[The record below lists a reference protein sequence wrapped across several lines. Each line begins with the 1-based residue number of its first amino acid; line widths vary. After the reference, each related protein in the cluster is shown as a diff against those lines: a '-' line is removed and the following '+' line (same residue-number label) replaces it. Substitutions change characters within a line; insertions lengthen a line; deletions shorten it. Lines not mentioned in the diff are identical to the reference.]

1 VIPEDQPCVFNALR
15 MAGCLHMQMRESAL
29 MEHAPMFEETKA
41 ARIHSFD
48 EPEVKSAGYEEVA
61 LTIEA
66 SSANTTRADQVSV
79 PPQGLAGGSSSEF
92 ELVRKNLLERIFSI
106 FTDVRVG
113 EGLGALLLTASLTAL
128 LGGYY
133 LLKTVRE
140 SLILAQGGAEVKAYS
155 SAAQALLLFGV
166 VPVYGW
172 IATRINRNQLLRWTS
187 VFFASN
193 LLLFAYLGHKGI
205 REAVP
210 YFIWVGIFN
219 VFTVAQLWAF
229 ATDLYTE
236 AQGKRLF
243 PMLGVGASL
252 GAVGGAW
259 IAGKLIKPIGP
270 YNMMLIAAAA
280 LCLCTGLARWA
291 GYVIS
296 KRQGER
302 EKKKD
307 VEALGPRGGF
317 QLLISDPYLRL
328 IALLTIL
335 LNIVSLSGDF
345 IFGKLVVN
353 HANEVVGSSKQLLAA
368 RAAYIGTYYA
378 NYYAW
383 TNLVSF
389 VIQAFLVWRIFKY
402 IGVRGAQFILPGLS
416 LATFS
421 SILVHPVLNVVR
433 DLKIAENGTNYS
445 LQNTVR
451 NALLL
456 PTSREAKYKAKAAI
470 ETFCVRLGDVTQAG
484 IIFVGTRMLHFTVS
498 GFAAITI
505 VFTGLWTLVAV
516 ALYREHKKR
525 SPQES

>member
-1 VIPEDQPCVFNALR
+1 MFGMRFAYLHT
-15 MAGCLHMQMRESAL
+15 MATASE
-29 MEHAPMFEETKA
+29 
-41 ARIHSFD
+41 
-48 EPEVKSAGYEEVA
+48 YEQHTP
-61 LTIEA
+61 TIVA
-66 SSANTTRADQVSV
+66 SSRANTAYSGLRFESV
-79 PPQGLAGGSSSEF
+79 RRST
-92 ELVRKNLLERIFSI
+92 LERVLSI
-106 FTDVRVG
+106 FTDVRSG
-113 EGLGALLLTASLTAL
+113 EGLGALLLTADLTVL

-155 SAAQALLLFGV
+155 SAAQAILLFGV
-166 VPVYGW
+166 VPIYGW
-172 IATRINRNQLLRWTS
+172 IATRINRNQLLRWTAI
-187 VFFASN
+187 FFASN
-193 LLLFAYLGHKGI
+193 LLLFAYLGSRGA
-205 REAVP
+205 REAVV

-259 IAGKLIKPIGP
+259 IAGKLIEPVGP
-270 YNMMLIAAAA
+270 YNMMLIGAAA
-280 LCLCTGLARWA
+280 LCLCVGLSRWA
-291 GYVIS
+291 GHVIS
-296 KRQGER
+296 EREGES

-307 VEALGPRGGF
+307 TETLGAKGGF

-328 IALLTIL
+328 IAVLTIL

-345 IFGKLVVN
+345 VLGKLVVN
-353 HANEVVGSSKQLLAA
+353 HANAIVGLGQQLLTA
-368 RAAYIGTYYA
+368 RRAYIGTYYA

-383 TNLVSF
+383 TNLASF
-389 VIQAFLVWRIFKY
+389 VIQAFLVSRIFKY
-402 IGVRGAQFILPGLS
+402 IGVRGSLFILPALS
-416 LATFS
+416 LATFT
-421 SILVHPVLNVVR
+421 SILVLPVMSVVR

-470 ETFCVRLGDVTQAG
+470 ETFCVRLGDMTQAG
-484 IIFVGTRMLHFTVS
+484 IIFLGTRMLHLAIT

-505 VFTGLWTLVAV
+505 VVTVLWTLVAA
-516 ALYREHKKR
+516 ALYREHRKI
-525 SPQES
+525 SPQEG

>member
-1 VIPEDQPCVFNALR
+1 MSAAASGEGSAIAVLVIANMGANRTFAPSPDLAPSSSIPEF
-15 MAGCLHMQMRESAL
+15 
-29 MEHAPMFEETKA
+29 T
-41 ARIHSFD
+41 
-48 EPEVKSAGYEEVA
+48 
-61 LTIEA
+61 
-66 SSANTTRADQVSV
+66 
-79 PPQGLAGGSSSEF
+79 
-92 ELVRKNLLERIFSI
+92 LVRKSPLERMLSI
-106 FTDVRVG
+106 ITDVRAG
-113 EGLGALLLTASLTAL
+113 EGLGAVLLTVDLAVL

-155 SAAQALLLFGV
+155 SAAQAILLFGV
-166 VPVYGW
+166 VPIYGW
-172 IATRINRNQLLRWTS
+172 IATQLNRNQLLRWTA

-193 LLLFAYLGHKGI
+193 LLLFAYLGSKGVH
-205 REAVP
+205 EAVP

-259 IAGKLIKPIGP
+259 IAGKLIKPLGP
-270 YNMMLIAAAA
+270 YNIMLIGAGA
-280 LCLCTGLARWA
+280 LCLCAALSRWA
-291 GYVIS
+291 SHVIS
-296 KRQGER
+296 QREGER
-302 EKKKD
+302 EKKKN
-307 VEALGPRGGF
+307 VETLGPEGGF

-328 IALLTIL
+328 IAVLTIL

-345 IFGKLVVN
+345 IVGKLVVN
-353 HANEVVGSSKQLLAA
+353 HANLVVGSSKQLLAA
-368 RAAYIGTYYA
+368 RGAFIGSYYA

-389 VIQAFLVWRIFKY
+389 IIQAFLVSRIFKY
-402 IGVRGAQFILPGLS
+402 IGVRKSLFVLPALS
-416 LATFS
+416 LATFV
-421 SILVHPVLNVVR
+421 SILAKPILNVVR

-470 ETFCVRLGDVTQAG
+470 ETFCVRLGDVLQAG
-484 IIFVGTRMLHFTVS
+484 IIFLGTRFLRLSVG
-498 GFAAITI
+498 GFAAITL
-505 VFTGLWTLVAV
+505 VFTVLWILVAV
-516 ALYREHKKR
+516 ALYRQHCQK
-525 SPQES
+525 S

>member
-1 VIPEDQPCVFNALR
+1 MGSNRAL
-15 MAGCLHMQMRESAL
+15 
-29 MEHAPMFEETKA
+29 APSPDLA
-41 ARIHSFD
+41 
-48 EPEVKSAGYEEVA
+48 
-61 LTIEA
+61 A
-66 SSANTTRADQVSV
+66 SSRSPQV
-79 PPQGLAGGSSSEF
+79 
-92 ELVRKNLLERIFSI
+92 ELVRKSPLERILSI
-106 FTDVRVG
+106 ITDVRAG
-113 EGLGALLLTASLTAL
+113 EGLGALLLTADLTVL

-155 SAAQALLLFGV
+155 SAAQAILLFGV

-187 VFFASN
+187 LFFASN
-193 LLLFAYLGHKGI
+193 LLLFAYLGSKGI
-205 REAVP
+205 HEAVP

-243 PMLGVGASL
+243 PMLGVGASV

-259 IAGKLIKPIGP
+259 IAGKLIKPLGP
-270 YNMMLIAAAA
+270 FNVMLIAAAA
-280 LCLCTGLARWA
+280 LCLCAGLSRWA
-291 GYVIS
+291 SHVIS
-296 KRQGER
+296 EREGEQ
-302 EKKKD
+302 EKKKN
-307 VEALGPRGGF
+307 VETLGKQGGF

-328 IALLTIL
+328 IAVLTIL

-345 IFGKLVVN
+345 IVGKLVVN
-353 HANEVVGSSKQLLAA
+353 HANEAVGLGKQLLAA
-368 RAAYIGTYYA
+368 RGAYIGAYYA

-389 VIQAFLVWRIFKY
+389 VIQAFLVSRIFKY
-402 IGVRGAQFILPGLS
+402 IGVRGSLFILPALS
-416 LATFS
+416 LATFGA
-421 SILVHPVLNVVR
+421 IIVHPILSVVR

-445 LQNTVR
+445 LQNTIR

-470 ETFCVRLGDVTQAG
+470 ETFCVRLGDVLQAG
-484 IIFVGTRMLHFTVS
+484 IILVGTRLHASLTWFATITLAFTA
-498 GFAAITI
+498 FWI
-505 VFTGLWTLVAV
+505 LVAG
-516 ALYREHKKR
+516 ALYRQHRQQSIE
-525 SPQES
+525 EG

>member
-1 VIPEDQPCVFNALR
+1 MGSNQAL
-15 MAGCLHMQMRESAL
+15 
-29 MEHAPMFEETKA
+29 APSQDF
-41 ARIHSFD
+41 
-48 EPEVKSAGYEEVA
+48 PVGN
-61 LTIEA
+61 
-66 SSANTTRADQVSV
+66 SS
-79 PPQGLAGGSSSEF
+79 PEF
-92 ELVRKNLLERIFSI
+92 ELSPKTSLERVLSI
-106 FTDVRVG
+106 VTDVHAG
-113 EGLGALLLTASLTAL
+113 EGFGAILLTVDLTVL

-155 SAAQALLLFGV
+155 SAAQAILLFGV

-172 IATRINRNQLLRWTS
+172 ISTRMNRNQLLRWTS

-193 LLLFAYLGHKGI
+193 LLLFAYLGSRGI
-205 REAVP
+205 HEAVP

-259 IAGKLIKPIGP
+259 IAGKLIKPVGP
-270 YNMMLIAAAA
+270 FNMMLIAAAS
-280 LCLCTGLARWA
+280 LCLCAGLSRWA
-291 GYVIS
+291 SRVIS
-296 KRQGER
+296 QREGER

-307 VEALGPRGGF
+307 VETLGPQGGF

-328 IALLTIL
+328 LAVLTIL

-345 IFGKLVVN
+345 VLGKLVVN
-353 HANEVVGSSKQLLAA
+353 HANEVVGLGKQLLAA
-368 RAAYIGTYYA
+368 RGAYIGAYYA

-389 VIQAFLVWRIFKY
+389 VIQAFLVSRVFKY
-402 IGVRGAQFILPGLS
+402 IGIRGSLFILPALS
-416 LATFS
+416 VATFS
-421 SILVHPVLNVVR
+421 SILVLPILSVVR
-433 DLKIAENGTNYS
+433 VLKIAENGTNYP

-470 ETFCVRLGDVTQAG
+470 ETFCVRLGDVSQAG
-484 IIFVGTRMLHFTVS
+484 IIFLGTRFLHLSVR
-498 GFAAITI
+498 GFATITL
-505 VFTGLWTLVAV
+505 VFTALWLLVAG
-516 ALYREHKKR
+516 ALYRQHCQKAHEC
-525 SPQES
+525 

>member
-1 VIPEDQPCVFNALR
+1 MGSNRAL
-15 MAGCLHMQMRESAL
+15 
-29 MEHAPMFEETKA
+29 APSPDLA
-41 ARIHSFD
+41 
-48 EPEVKSAGYEEVA
+48 
-61 LTIEA
+61 A
-66 SSANTTRADQVSV
+66 SSRSPQV
-79 PPQGLAGGSSSEF
+79 
-92 ELVRKNLLERIFSI
+92 ELVRKSPLERILSI
-106 FTDVRVG
+106 ITDVRAG
-113 EGLGALLLTASLTAL
+113 EGLGALLLTADLTVL

-155 SAAQALLLFGV
+155 SAAQAILLFGV

-187 VFFASN
+187 LFFASN
-193 LLLFAYLGHKGI
+193 LLLFAYLGSKGI
-205 REAVP
+205 HEAVP

-243 PMLGVGASL
+243 PMLGVGASV

-259 IAGKLIKPIGP
+259 IAGKLIKPLGP
-270 YNMMLIAAAA
+270 FNVMLIAAAA
-280 LCLCTGLARWA
+280 LCLCAALSRWA
-291 GYVIS
+291 SHVIS
-296 KRQGER
+296 EREGEQ
-302 EKKKD
+302 EKKKN
-307 VEALGPRGGF
+307 VETLGKQGGF

-328 IALLTIL
+328 IAVLTIL

-345 IFGKLVVN
+345 IVGKLVVN
-353 HANEVVGSSKQLLAA
+353 HANEAVGLGKQLLAA
-368 RAAYIGTYYA
+368 RGAYIGAYYA

-389 VIQAFLVWRIFKY
+389 VIQAFLVSRIFKY
-402 IGVRGAQFILPGLS
+402 VGVRGSLFILPALS
-416 LATFS
+416 LATFGV
-421 SILVHPVLNVVR
+421 IIVHPILSVVR

-445 LQNTVR
+445 LQNTIR

-470 ETFCVRLGDVTQAG
+470 ETFCVRLGDVLQAG
-484 IIFVGTRMLHFTVS
+484 IIFVGTRLHASLTWFATITLAFTA
-498 GFAAITI
+498 FWI
-505 VFTGLWTLVAV
+505 LVAG
-516 ALYREHKKR
+516 ALYRQHR
-525 SPQES
+525 QQSPEEG

>member
-1 VIPEDQPCVFNALR
+1 MVSIYTLVLVNTIVQWIRP
-15 MAGCLHMQMRESAL
+15 AGSGLIAVVNKGASSSQFEPVRKSAL
-29 MEHAPMFEETKA
+29 
-41 ARIHSFD
+41 
-48 EPEVKSAGYEEVA
+48 
-61 LTIEA
+61 
-66 SSANTTRADQVSV
+66 
-79 PPQGLAGGSSSEF
+79 
-92 ELVRKNLLERIFSI
+92 ERTLSI
-106 FTDVRVG
+106 ITDVRAG
-113 EGLGALLLTASLTAL
+113 EGLGAVLLTADLTVL

-155 SAAQALLLFGV
+155 SAAQAILLFGV
-166 VPVYGW
+166 VPLYGW
-172 IATRINRNQLLRWTS
+172 IATRMNRNQLLRWTA

-193 LLLFAYLGHKGI
+193 LLLFAYLGSRGI

-236 AQGKRLF
+236 TQGKRLF
-243 PMLGVGASL
+243 PMLGVGASM

-259 IAGKLIKPIGP
+259 IAGKLLKSVGP
-270 YNMMLIAAAA
+270 YNVMLIAAAA
-280 LCLCTGLARWA
+280 LCLCAALSRWA
-291 GYVIS
+291 GHVIS
-296 KRQGER
+296 ERKGES

-307 VEALGPRGGF
+307 IETLGRRGGF

-328 IALLTIL
+328 IAMLTIL

-345 IFGKLVVN
+345 ILGKLVVN
-353 HANEVVGSSKQLLAA
+353 HANEVVGSGMQLLAA
-368 RAAYIGTYYA
+368 RGAYIGAYYA

-383 TNLVSF
+383 TNLASF
-389 VIQAFLVWRIFKY
+389 VIQAFLVSRIFKY
-402 IGVRGAQFILPGLS
+402 IGVRGSLFILPVLS
-416 LATFS
+416 VATFA
-421 SILVHPVLNVVR
+421 SILILPVMSVVR

-470 ETFCVRLGDVTQAG
+470 ETFCVRLGDVLQAG
-484 IIFVGTRMLHFTVS
+484 IIFVGTQLHASVS
-498 GFAAITI
+498 SFATITLA
-505 VFTGLWTLVAV
+505 VTALWLFVAG
-516 ALYREHKKR
+516 ALYRQHREK
-525 SPQES
+525 SPTEGRALETRVTVAESAAVI

>member
-1 VIPEDQPCVFNALR
+1 VLSTILTFDRHVTIVVAFVSMTCSVTVLGISFAICSNVEVNLASP
-15 MAGCLHMQMRESAL
+15 
-29 MEHAPMFEETKA
+29 TKA
-41 ARIHSFD
+41 
-48 EPEVKSAGYEEVA
+48 
-61 LTIEA
+61 LTTA
-66 SSANTTRADQVSV
+66 SSSQFE
-79 PPQGLAGGSSSEF
+79 LAG
-92 ELVRKNLLERIFSI
+92 KNLLERMLSVI
-106 FTDVRVG
+106 TDVRAG
-113 EGLGALLLTASLTAL
+113 EGLGAVLLTADLTVL

-155 SAAQALLLFGV
+155 SAAQAILLFGV

-172 IATRINRNQLLRWTS
+172 IATRMNRNQLLRWTAL
-187 VFFASN
+187 FFASN
-193 LLLFAYLGHKGI
+193 LLLFAYLGHKGV

-219 VFTVAQLWAF
+219 VFTVAQLWAL

-259 IAGKLIKPIGP
+259 IAGKLIQPFGP
-270 YNMMLIAAAA
+270 FKMMLIGAAA
-280 LCLCTGLARWA
+280 LCLCAGLSRWA
-291 GYVIS
+291 SHVIS
-296 KRQGER
+296 QREGER

-307 VEALGPRGGF
+307 VETLGKEGGF

-328 IALLTIL
+328 IAILTIL
-335 LNIVSLSGDF
+335 LNVVSLSGDF
-345 IFGKLVVN
+345 ILGKLVVN
-353 HANEVVGSSKQLLAA
+353 HANAVVGMGKQLLAA
-368 RAAYIGTYYA
+368 RGAYIGAYYA

-389 VIQAFLVWRIFKY
+389 VIQAFLVSRIFKY
-402 IGVRGAQFILPGLS
+402 IGVRGSLFILPVLS
-416 LATFS
+416 VATFS
-421 SILVHPVLNVVR
+421 SILAVPLMSVVR

-470 ETFCVRLGDVTQAG
+470 ETFCVRLGDVSQAG
-484 IIFVGTRMLHFTVS
+484 IIFVGTQFLHLSVS
-498 GFAAITI
+498 GFATITLA
-505 VFTGLWTLVAV
+505 FTALWILVAV
-516 ALYREHKKR
+516 ALYRQHCKTA
-525 SPQES
+525 QEC

>member
-1 VIPEDQPCVFNALR
+1 MGSNQAL
-15 MAGCLHMQMRESAL
+15 
-29 MEHAPMFEETKA
+29 APLPDLA
-41 ARIHSFD
+41 A
-48 EPEVKSAGYEEVA
+48 
-61 LTIEA
+61 
-66 SSANTTRADQVSV
+66 
-79 PPQGLAGGSSSEF
+79 GSSNLQSE
-92 ELVRKNLLERIFSI
+92 LLRKTPLERMLSI
-106 FTDVRVG
+106 ITDVRAG
-113 EGLGALLLTASLTAL
+113 EGLGAVLLTADLTVL

-155 SAAQALLLFGV
+155 SAAQAILLFGV
-166 VPVYGW
+166 VPIYGW
-172 IATRINRNQLLRWTS
+172 IATRMNRNQLLRWTA

-243 PMLGVGASL
+243 PMLGTGASM

-259 IAGKLIKPIGP
+259 IAGKLIRPLGP
-270 YNMMLIAAAA
+270 YNVMLIAAGA
-280 LCLCTGLARWA
+280 LCLCAALSRWA
-291 GYVIS
+291 SRVIS
-296 KRQGER
+296 EREGEG
-302 EKKKD
+302 EKKKN
-307 VEALGPRGGF
+307 VEALGPEGGF

-328 IALLTIL
+328 IAVLTIL

-345 IFGKLVVN
+345 IVGKLVVN
-353 HANEVVGSSKQLLAA
+353 HANEVVGSGKQLLAA
-368 RAAYIGTYYA
+368 RGAFIGAYYA

-389 VIQAFLVWRIFKY
+389 IIQAFLVSRIFKY
-402 IGVRGAQFILPGLS
+402 IGVRKSLFILPTLS
-416 LATFS
+416 LATFG
-421 SILVHPVLNVVR
+421 SILVSPLLNVVR

-470 ETFCVRLGDVTQAG
+470 ETFCVRLGDVLQAG
-484 IIFVGTRMLHFTVS
+484 VIFVGTRSLHLSVS
-498 GFAAITI
+498 GFATITLGFTALWI
-505 VFTGLWTLVAV
+505 VVAG
-516 ALYREHKKR
+516 ALYRQHCNR
-525 SPQES
+525 AQEC

>member
-1 VIPEDQPCVFNALR
+1 MGANPA
-15 MAGCLHMQMRESAL
+15 SAPGDL
-29 MEHAPMFEETKA
+29 A
-41 ARIHSFD
+41 
-48 EPEVKSAGYEEVA
+48 
-61 LTIEA
+61 A
-66 SSANTTRADQVSV
+66 SSS
-79 PPQGLAGGSSSEF
+79 PQF
-92 ELVRKNLLERIFSI
+92 ELVRQSLLERILSVI
-106 FTDVRVG
+106 TDVRAG
-113 EGLGALLLTASLTAL
+113 EGLGALLLTADLAVL
-128 LGGYY
+128 LGAYY

-155 SAAQALLLFGV
+155 SAAQAILLFGV
-166 VPVYGW
+166 VPIYGW
-172 IATRINRNQLLRWTS
+172 IGTRMNRNQLLRWTAI
-187 VFFASN
+187 FFASN
-193 LLLFAYLGHKGI
+193 LLLFAYLGHRGV

-219 VFTVAQLWAF
+219 VFTVAQLWGF

-243 PMLGVGASL
+243 PMLGVGASV

-259 IAGKLIKPIGP
+259 IAGKLMKPVGP
-270 YNMMLIAAAA
+270 FYMMLIAAAA
-280 LCLCTGLARWA
+280 LCLCAGLSRWA

-296 KRQGER
+296 RREGEQ

-307 VEALGPRGGF
+307 VEALGKEGGF

-345 IFGKLVVN
+345 VLGKLVVN
-353 HANEVVGSSKQLLAA
+353 HANAVVGSGQQLLAA
-368 RAAYIGTYYA
+368 RGAFIGAYYA

-389 VIQAFLVWRIFKY
+389 VIQAFLVSRIFKY
-402 IGVRGAQFILPGLS
+402 IGVRKSLFILPALS
-416 LATFS
+416 IATFT
-421 SILVHPVLNVVR
+421 SILVVPIMSVVR

-484 IIFVGTRMLHFTVS
+484 IIFGATRLHAS
-498 GFAAITI
+498 LKWYSAITL
-505 VFTGLWTLVAV
+505 VVTVLWTMVAG
-516 ALYREHKKR
+516 ALYREHCKV
-525 SPQES
+525 SHEC

>member
-1 VIPEDQPCVFNALR
+1 MSTTFGNKP
-15 MAGCLHMQMRESAL
+15 
-29 MEHAPMFEETKA
+29 
-41 ARIHSFD
+41 
-48 EPEVKSAGYEEVA
+48 VA
-61 LTIEA
+61 LTG
-66 SSANTTRADQVSV
+66 TPT
-79 PPQGLAGGSSSEF
+79 SSEAKTAGSTPQV
-92 ELVRKNLLERIFSI
+92 EVLRKNPLERVLSI
-106 FTDVRVG
+106 ITDVRAG
-113 EGLGALLLTASLTAL
+113 EGLGALLLTADLLVL
-128 LGGYY
+128 LGAYY

-155 SAAQALLLFGV
+155 SAAQAILLFAV
-166 VPVYGW
+166 VPIYGW
-172 IATRINRNQLLRWTS
+172 IATRMNRNQLLRWTS
-187 VFFASN
+187 IFFASN
-193 LLLFAYLGHKGI
+193 LLLFAYLGSMGI
-205 REAVP
+205 HESVP

-259 IAGKLIKPIGP
+259 ISGKLIKPVGP
-270 YNMMLIAAAA
+270 YKMMLIAAVA
-280 LCLCTGLARWA
+280 LCLCAALSRWA
-291 GYVIS
+291 GHVITT
-296 KRQGER
+296 REGER

-307 VEALGPRGGF
+307 VEALGREGGF
-317 QLLISDPYLRL
+317 QLLISNPYLRL
-328 IALLTIL
+328 IAILTIL

-345 IFGKLVVN
+345 VLGKLVIN
-353 HANEVVGSSKQLLAA
+353 HANEAVGLGKQLLAA

-389 VIQAFLVWRIFKY
+389 VIQAFLVSRIFKY
-402 IGVRGAQFILPGLS
+402 IGVRGSLFILPALS
-416 LATFS
+416 LATFA
-421 SILVHPVLNVVR
+421 SILVLPILIVVR

-484 IIFVGTRMLHFTVS
+484 IIFVGSSLLHLSVA
-498 GFAAITI
+498 GFAGITI
-505 VFTGLWTLVAV
+505 VFTMLWILVAI
-516 ALYREHKKR
+516 ALYREHCKT
-525 SPQES
+525 SQEC

>member
-1 VIPEDQPCVFNALR
+1 MEANLV
-15 MAGCLHMQMRESAL
+15 SA
-29 MEHAPMFEETKA
+29 
-41 ARIHSFD
+41 
-48 EPEVKSAGYEEVA
+48 
-61 LTIEA
+61 
-66 SSANTTRADQVSV
+66 
-79 PPQGLAGGSSSEF
+79 PQGPAGSASPQF
-92 ELVRKNLLERIFSI
+92 EPVRKSPLERILAVV
-106 FTDVRVG
+106 TDVRAG
-113 EGLGALLLTASLTAL
+113 EGLGALLLTADLTVL
-128 LGGYY
+128 LAGYY

-155 SAAQALLLFGV
+155 SAAQAILLFGV

-187 VFFASN
+187 IFFASN
-193 LLLFAYLGHKGI
+193 LLLFAYLGSRGI
-205 REAVP
+205 HEAVP

-243 PMLGVGASL
+243 PMLGVGASI

-259 IAGKLIKPIGP
+259 IAGKLIGPLGP
-270 YNMMLIAAAA
+270 YNVMLIAAGA
-280 LCLCTGLARWA
+280 LCLCAALSRWA
-291 GYVIS
+291 SHVIS
-296 KRQGER
+296 QREGEE

-307 VEALGPRGGF
+307 VEKLGPQGGF

-328 IALLTIL
+328 IAVLTIL

-345 IFGKLVVN
+345 IVGKLVIN
-353 HANEVVGSSKQLLAA
+353 HANEVVGSARQLLAA
-368 RAAYIGTYYA
+368 RSAFIGAYYA

-383 TNLVSF
+383 TNFVSF
-389 VIQAFLVWRIFKY
+389 VIQAFLVSRIFKY
-402 IGVRGAQFILPGLS
+402 MGVRGSLFILPALS
-416 LATFS
+416 FATFGA
-421 SILVHPVLNVVR
+421 ILVHPILSVVR

-470 ETFCVRLGDVTQAG
+470 ETFCVRLGDVSQAG
-484 IIFVGTRMLHFTVS
+484 IIFVGTRLHATIS
-498 GFAAITI
+498 WFAAITVGFTVLWI
-505 VFTGLWTLVAV
+505 VVAG
-516 ALYREHKKR
+516 ALYRQHRQRLPE
-525 SPQES
+525 EV

>member
-1 VIPEDQPCVFNALR
+1 MGSNRAL
-15 MAGCLHMQMRESAL
+15 
-29 MEHAPMFEETKA
+29 APSPDFA
-41 ARIHSFD
+41 ANSSGPQL
-48 EPEVKSAGYEEVA
+48 EPVG
-61 LTIEA
+61 
-66 SSANTTRADQVSV
+66 
-79 PPQGLAGGSSSEF
+79 
-92 ELVRKNLLERIFSI
+92 KNLLERLLSI
-106 FTDVRVG
+106 ITEVRSG
-113 EGLGALLLTASLTAL
+113 EGLGAVLLTADLAVL

-155 SAAQALLLFGV
+155 SAAQAILLFGV

-187 VFFASN
+187 LFFASN
-193 LLLFAYLGHKGI
+193 LLLFAYLGSRGT

-259 IAGKLIKPIGP
+259 IAGKLITPLGP
-270 YNMMLIAAAA
+270 YNVMLIAAGALIVCAA
-280 LCLCTGLARWA
+280 LSRWA
-291 GYVIS
+291 SHVIS
-296 KRQGER
+296 EREGEL
-302 EKKKD
+302 EKKKN
-307 VEALGPRGGF
+307 VETLGKQGGF

-328 IALLTIL
+328 IAVLTIL
-335 LNIVSLSGDF
+335 LNVVSLSGDF
-345 IFGKLVVN
+345 IVGKLVIN
-353 HANEVVGSSKQLLAA
+353 HANEAVGLGKQLLAA
-368 RAAYIGTYYA
+368 RGAYIGAYYA

-389 VIQAFLVWRIFKY
+389 VIQAFLVSRIFKY
-402 IGVRGAQFILPGLS
+402 IGVRGSLFILPALS
-416 LATFS
+416 FATFGA
-421 SILVHPVLNVVR
+421 ILIHPVLSVVR

-470 ETFCVRLGDVTQAG
+470 ETFCVRLGDVLQAG
-484 IIFVGTRMLHFTVS
+484 IIFVGTRLHASLTWFATITVAFTVLWILVS
-498 GFAAITI
+498 G
-505 VFTGLWTLVAV
+505 
-516 ALYREHKKR
+516 ALYRQHREQ
-525 SPQES
+525 SPAES

>member
-1 VIPEDQPCVFNALR
+1 MEGMP
-15 MAGCLHMQMRESAL
+15 RESVT
-29 MEHAPMFEETKA
+29 MFKEIKV
-41 ARIHSFD
+41 ARIRNLD
-48 EPEVKSAGYEEVA
+48 EPVMKSAVYEHVA
-61 LTIEA
+61 LGTEE
-66 SSANTTRADQVSV
+66 SSANATEADEASLLPQAQTTDDNSLLEQD
-79 PPQGLAGGSSSEF
+79 
-92 ELVRKNLLERIFSI
+92 RKSLLERILSI
-106 FTDVRVG
+106 VTDVRAG
-113 EGLGALLLTASLTAL
+113 EGLGAVLLTADLIVL

-155 SAAQALLLFGV
+155 SAAQAILLFAV
-166 VPVYGW
+166 VPIYGW
-172 IATRINRNQLLRWTS
+172 IATRINRNQLLRWTAI
-187 VFFASN
+187 FFASN
-193 LLLFAYLGHKGI
+193 LLLFAYLGSKGI

-243 PMLGVGASL
+243 PVLGVGASL

-259 IAGKLIKPIGP
+259 LAGKLIKPLGP
-270 YNMMLIAAAA
+270 YKIMLIAALA
-280 LCLCTGLARWA
+280 LCLCAALSRWA
-291 GYVIS
+291 GHVIS
-296 KRQGER
+296 THAGER

-307 VEALGPRGGF
+307 VETLGPRGGF
-317 QLLISDPYLRL
+317 QLLFSDSYLRL

-345 IFGKLVVN
+345 IFGKLVVS
-353 HANEVVGSSKQLLAA
+353 HANDVVGSSKQLLAA
-368 RAAYIGTYYA
+368 RAAYIGTYYV

-402 IGVRGAQFILPGLS
+402 IGVRGALFILPGLS
-416 LATFS
+416 LATFG
-421 SILVHPVLNVVR
+421 SILVHPVLSAVR

-484 IIFVGTRMLHFTVS
+484 IIFLGTRVLHFAVT

-505 VFTGLWTLVAV
+505 VFTMLWILVAA
-516 ALYREHKKR
+516 ALYREHRLK
-525 SPQES
+525 SQES